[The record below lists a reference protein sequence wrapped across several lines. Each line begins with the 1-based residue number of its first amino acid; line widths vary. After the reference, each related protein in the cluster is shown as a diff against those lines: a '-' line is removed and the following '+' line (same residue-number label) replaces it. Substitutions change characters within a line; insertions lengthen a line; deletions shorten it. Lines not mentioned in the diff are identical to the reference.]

1 MSLLR
6 LPVFPL
12 CLGVLALAMLGPA
25 LFGLV
30 QRDWFSARS
39 FLYCAIFTGFAS
51 ATLAM
56 ALGARGGN
64 GAARTELRDLVVCW
78 LLVPLFAGAPLWLR
92 TSYLGVGGAWFEMV
106 SAFTTTGG
114 TVYAEPEKVPE
125 AIHLWRGMVAWFG
138 GLVTLVAA
146 FAILAPRNL
155 GGFEVAGHS
164 VGASQR
170 QSDQLP
176 HQSSAKSGAAIS
188 WQEASMAQLDERI
201 SRTLRAVLPVYLGLT
216 TVLAFLFS
224 AMGQS
229 GLAASVHAMAIIST
243 SGISPY
249 ANGLATSPSFAVELA
264 AAVFMILAAT
274 RLTYADARRS
284 DAIRRWYGDPE
295 LKLMALLISAATVA
309 LFLRHWLGALTID
322 LGDRVSEAPQ
332 AIWGVIFTSLSFLTT
347 TGFKSASWESARDWS
362 GLANPGLIL
371 LGLCAIGGGAATTA
385 GGIKLVR
392 GYALLRHGYREL
404 ERIAQPN
411 SVLAT
416 GTRLRGIMSEGAF
429 LAWAFV
435 MLYIMA
441 IFVAVI
447 ALTLTGLSFENS
459 LVASISSIS
468 NTGPAFALVTSG
480 EIDFSRLSESQRVIL
495 AFTMV
500 LGRIETLAVISLF
513 NTDTW
518 QQFSIR
524 TKNTGKARGKPSESR
539 TVSSG
544 DARSLRK

>member
-1 MSLLR
+1 MRLLR

-25 LFGLV
+25 LFGLI
-30 QRDWFSARS
+30 QRDWYSARS
-39 FLYCAIFTGFAS
+39 FLYTAIFTGFAS
-51 ATLAM
+51 ATLAV
-56 ALGARGGN
+56 ALGSRGRGERDR
-64 GAARTELRDLVVCW
+64 AALRDLVICW
-78 LLVPLFAGAPLWLR
+78 VLVPLFAAAPLWLR
-92 TSYLGVGGAWFEMV
+92 TPYIGAWGAWFEMV

-114 TVYAEPEKVPE
+114 TVYAEPERVPE

-155 GGFEVAGHS
+155 GGFEVTVHRAAAAKLPGGQVGGQTS
-164 VGASQR
+164 GSISLYGASR
-170 QSDQLP
+170 VR
-176 HQSSAKSGAAIS
+176 
-188 WQEASMAQLDERI
+188 LDERLA
-201 SRTLRAVLPVYLGLT
+201 RTLRTLLPVYGALT
-216 TVLAFLFS
+216 AVLAFLFS
-224 AMGQS
+224 ALGQD
-229 GLAASVHAMAIIST
+229 GLAAAVHAMAIVST

-249 ANGLATSPSFAVELA
+249 SGGLAAHSTFLVELV
-264 AAVFMILAAT
+264 AVLFMVLAAT
-274 RLTYADARRS
+274 RLTYAEARRFG
-284 DAIRRWYGDPE
+284 AVARWHRDPE
-295 LKLMALLISAATVA
+295 LKLMALLVAIATLA
-309 LFLRHWLGALTID
+309 LFLRHWYGALTID
-322 LGDRVSEAPQ
+322 LGDRVSEALP
-332 AIWGVIFTSLSFLTT
+332 ALWGAVFTSLSFLTT
-347 TGFKSASWESARDWS
+347 TGFESASWHSARDWS

-416 GTRLRGIMSEGAF
+416 GTRLRGVLREGAF

-447 ALTLTGLSFENS
+447 ALTLTGLAFEDS
-459 LVASISSIS
+459 LVAAISSIS
-468 NTGPAFALVTSG
+468 NTGPAFDLVTPG
-480 EIDFSRLSESQRVIL
+480 EIDFPRLSESQRLIL
-495 AFTMV
+495 AITMI

-513 NTDTW
+513 NTDSW
-518 QQFSIR
+518 HRFGIGA
-524 TKNTGKARGKPSESR
+524 KNTGKARAKAAESEW
-539 TVSSG
+539 
-544 DARSLRK
+544 

>member
-1 MSLLR
+1 MRLLR

-25 LFGLV
+25 LFGLI
-30 QRDWFSARS
+30 QHDWYSARS
-39 FLYCAIFTGFAS
+39 FLYTAIFTGFAS
-51 ATLAM
+51 ATLAV
-56 ALGARGGN
+56 ALGSRGRDGRDQSARG
-64 GAARTELRDLVVCW
+64 ELRDLVVCW
-78 LLVPLFAGAPLWLR
+78 VLVPLFAAAPLWLR
-92 TSYLGVGGAWFEMV
+92 TPYIGAWGAWFEMV

-155 GGFEVAGHS
+155 GGFEVTVHSAGVAGQPGGQTSGSISLH
-164 VGASQR
+164 GASTAR
-170 QSDQLP
+170 LN
-176 HQSSAKSGAAIS
+176 
-188 WQEASMAQLDERI
+188 ERLA
-201 SRTLRAVLPVYLGLT
+201 RTLRTLLPVYGALT
-216 TVLAFLFS
+216 AMLAFLFS
-224 AMGQS
+224 ALGQD
-229 GLAASVHAMAIIST
+229 GLAAVVHAMAIVST

-249 ANGLATSPSFAVELA
+249 SDGLAAHPSFPVELA
-264 AAVFMILAAT
+264 AVLFMVLAAT
-274 RLTYADARRS
+274 RLTYAEARRFGT
-284 DAIRRWYGDPE
+284 IERWHRDPE
-295 LKLMALLISAATVA
+295 LRLMALLVATATLA
-309 LFLRHWLGALTID
+309 LFLRHWFGALTID
-322 LGDRVSEAPQ
+322 LGDRASEAFP
-332 AIWGVIFTSLSFLTT
+332 ALWGAVFTSLSFLTT
-347 TGFKSASWESARDWS
+347 TGFESASWNSARDWS

-416 GTRLRGIMSEGAF
+416 GARLRGILREGAF

-447 ALTLTGLSFENS
+447 ALTLTGLAFEDS
-459 LVASISSIS
+459 LVAAISSIS
-468 NTGPAFALVTSG
+468 NTGPAFALVTPG
-480 EIDFSRLSESQRVIL
+480 EIDFTRLSESQRLIL
-495 AFTMV
+495 AATMI

-513 NTDTW
+513 NTGTW
-518 QQFSIR
+518 HQFSIR
-524 TKNTGKARGKPSESR
+524 TKNTGKARGKAAESEW
-539 TVSSG
+539 
-544 DARSLRK
+544 

>member
-1 MSLLR
+1 MRPVVRLLR

-25 LFGLV
+25 LFALV

-39 FLYCAIFTGFAS
+39 FLYSAIFTGFAS

-56 ALGARGGN
+56 ALGVRGPGNVARG
-64 GAARTELRDLVVCW
+64 ELRDLVVCW
-78 LLVPLFAGAPLWLR
+78 LLVPLFAGVPLWLR
-92 TSYLGVGGAWFEMV
+92 TPYIGAWGAWFEMV
-106 SAFTTTGG
+106 GAFTTTGG
-114 TVYAEPEKVPE
+114 TVYADPANVPE
-125 AIHLWRGMVAWFG
+125 AIHLWRGTMAWFG
-138 GLVTLVAA
+138 GLLTLVAA

-155 GGFEVAGHS
+155 GGFELVVHSTRVSRQPGGHS
-164 VGASQR
+164 PGRARAQRDGAI
-170 QSDQLP
+170 
-176 HQSSAKSGAAIS
+176 A
-188 WQEASMAQLDERI
+188 WQEASMARLDDRLA
-201 SRTLRAVLPVYLGLT
+201 RTLRAVLPVYGVLT
-216 TVLAFLFS
+216 AVLAFLFS

-229 GLAASVHAMAIIST
+229 GLAAVVHAMAIVST

-249 ANGLATSPSFAVELA
+249 ADGLAANPSFPVELA
-264 AAVFMILAAT
+264 AAVFMVLAAT
-274 RLTYADARRS
+274 RLTYVEVRRI
-284 DAIRRWYGDPE
+284 DAIRRWYRDPE
-295 LKLMALLISAATVA
+295 LRLMAFLVAAATVA
-309 LFLRHWLGALTID
+309 LFLRHWFGALTID

-332 AIWGVIFTSLSFLTT
+332 AVWGMVFTNLSFLTT
-347 TGFKSASWESARDWS
+347 TGFQSASWETARDWS

-371 LGLCAIGGGAATTA
+371 LGLAAIGGGAATTA

-416 GTRLRGIMSEGAF
+416 GMRLRGILSQGAF
-429 LAWAFV
+429 LAWAFI

-441 IFVAVI
+441 IFLAVV
-447 ALTLTGLSFENS
+447 ALTLTGLTFEKS
-459 LVASISSIS
+459 LVAAISSIS
-468 NTGPAFALVTSG
+468 NTGPAFSLVTSNDV
-480 EIDFSRLSESQRVIL
+480 DFSRLRESQRVIL

-518 QQFSIR
+518 QQFGIR
-524 TKNTGKARGKPSESR
+524 AKNTGNARGKASESDR
-539 TVSSG
+539 
-544 DARSLRK
+544 

>member
-1 MSLLR
+1 MGPVMRLLR

-12 CLGVLALAMLGPA
+12 CLGFLALAMLGPA
-25 LFGLV
+25 LFGLI

-56 ALGARGGN
+56 ALGTRRHGD
-64 GAARTELRDLVVCW
+64 AARSELRDLVVCW

-92 TSYLGVGGAWFEMV
+92 TPYLGVWGAWFEMV

-114 TVYAEPEKVPE
+114 TVYAEPDKVPE

-155 GGFEVAGHS
+155 GGFEVAVNS
-164 VGASQR
+164 VGTAR
-170 QSDQLP
+170 QPGGQPGGPLTGQLRARAG
-176 HQSSAKSGAAIS
+176 SAIS
-188 WQEASMAQLDERI
+188 WQEASMARLDERLAR
-201 SRTLRAVLPVYLGLT
+201 SVRAVLPVYGALT
-216 TVLAFLFS
+216 AILAFLFS
-224 AMGQS
+224 GMGQS
-229 GLAASVHAMAIIST
+229 GLAAVVHAMAIVST

-249 ANGLATSPSFAVELA
+249 ANGLAANPSFAVELTA
-264 AAVFMILAAT
+264 AFFMVLAAT
-274 RLTYADARRS
+274 RLTYAETRRF
-284 DAIRRWYGDPE
+284 DGIQRWYGDPE
-295 LKLMALLISAATVA
+295 LKLMAVLVACASVA
-309 LFLRHWLGALTID
+309 LFLRHWFGALTID
-322 LGDRVSEAPQ
+322 LGERVSEAPQ
-332 AIWGVIFTSLSFLTT
+332 AVWGVVFTSLSFLTT
-347 TGFKSASWESARDWS
+347 TGFQGASWESARDWS

-447 ALTLTGLSFENS
+447 ALTLTGLSFEKS
-459 LVASISSIS
+459 LVAAISSIS

-480 EIDFSRLSESQRVIL
+480 EIDFNRISESQRMIL

-518 QQFSIR
+518 PQFSIR
-524 TKNTGKARGKPSESR
+524 TKNTGKAHGKASESR
-539 TVSSG
+539 Q
-544 DARSLRK
+544 

>member
-1 MSLLR
+1 MRLLR

-25 LFGLV
+25 IFGLV

-56 ALGARGGN
+56 ALGSRGHSD
-64 GAARTELRDLVVCW
+64 AARTELRDLVACW

-92 TSYLGVGGAWFEMV
+92 TPYIGAWGAWFEMV

-114 TVYAEPEKVPE
+114 TVYAEPEKIAE

-155 GGFEVAGHS
+155 GGFEVATGS
-164 VGASQR
+164 AGVASQSIR
-170 QSDQLP
+170 YLP
-176 HQSSAKSGAAIS
+176 GQPRPRRGGAIA
-188 WQEASMAQLDERI
+188 WQEASMARLDDRLA
-201 SRTLRAVLPVYLGLT
+201 RTLRAVLPVYGALT
-216 TVLAFLFS
+216 AVLAFLFS

-229 GLAASVHAMAIIST
+229 GLAASVHAMAIVST

-249 ANGLATSPSFAVELA
+249 SNGLAANPSFPVELA
-264 AAVFMILAAT
+264 AAFFMVLAAT
-274 RLTYADARRS
+274 RLTYAEARRS
-284 DAIRRWYGDPE
+284 DAIRRWYVDPE
-295 LKLMALLISAATVA
+295 LKLMALLVGTASVA
-309 LFLRHWLGALTID
+309 LFMRHWLGALTID

-332 AIWGVIFTSLSFLTT
+332 AVWGVVFTSLSFLTT
-347 TGFKSASWESARDWS
+347 TGFQSASWESARDWS

-416 GTRLRGIMSEGAF
+416 GTRLHGILSQGAF

-447 ALTLTGLSFENS
+447 ALTLTGLSFERS
-459 LVASISSIS
+459 LVAAISSIS
-468 NTGPAFALVTSG
+468 NTGPAFAMVTPG
-480 EIDFSRLSESQRVIL
+480 DIDFSRLSESQRVIL

-518 QQFSIR
+518 QQFRIR
-524 TKNTGKARGKPSESR
+524 TKNTGKARGKPSKSEW
-539 TVSSG
+539 
-544 DARSLRK
+544 

>member
-1 MSLLR
+1 MKILR

-12 CLGVLALAMLGPA
+12 CLGILAFAMLGPA

-30 QRDWFSARS
+30 KRDWFSARS

-56 ALGARGGN
+56 VLGARGRN
-64 GAARTELRDLVVCW
+64 DVARSELRDLVVCW

-92 TSYLGVGGAWFEMV
+92 TPYIGAVGAWFEMV
-106 SAFTTTGG
+106 SAFSTTGG
-114 TVYAEPEKVPE
+114 TIYAEPEKVPE
-125 AIHLWRGMVAWFG
+125 AIHLWRGMVAWLG
-138 GLVTLVAA
+138 GLLTLVAA

-155 GGFEVAGHS
+155 GGFEVVA
-164 VGASQR
+164 
-170 QSDQLP
+170 QS
-176 HQSSAKSGAAIS
+176 AAIS
-188 WQEASMAQLDERI
+188 RQPSGQPVAAATGQTTTQRGRAIAWREASMARLDERLA
-201 SRTLRAVLPVYLGLT
+201 RTLRAVVPVYGSMT
-216 TVLAFLFS
+216 AVLAISFS
-224 AMGQS
+224 AMGQN
-229 GLAASVHAMAIIST
+229 GLAAAVHAMGIVST

-249 ANGLATSPSFAVELA
+249 ANGLAADPSFPAEFLA
-264 AAVFMILAAT
+264 ALFMILAAT
-274 RLTYADARRS
+274 RLTYSEARRFNTV
-284 DAIRRWYGDPE
+284 RHWQRDPE
-295 LKLMALLISAATVA
+295 LKLMALLVGTASMA

-322 LGDRVSEAPQ
+322 LGERVSEAPQ
-332 AIWGVIFTSLSFLTT
+332 AIWGVVFTSLSFLTT
-347 TGFKSASWESARDWS
+347 TGFQSASWEGARDWS

-416 GTRLRGIMSEGAF
+416 GTRLRGILREGAF

-441 IFVAVI
+441 IFVAVF
-447 ALTLTGLSFENS
+447 ALTFTGLTFENS
-459 LVASISSIS
+459 LVAAIASIS
-468 NTGPAFALVTSG
+468 NTGPALALVTSG
-480 EIDFSRLSESQRVIL
+480 EMDFSRLSESQRGIL
-495 AFTMV
+495 AITMV

-524 TKNTGKARGKPSESR
+524 TKNTGKSRGKPSESEP
-539 TVSSG
+539 
-544 DARSLRK
+544 

>member
-1 MSLLR
+1 MRLLR

-56 ALGARGGN
+56 ALGARGGKDV
-64 GAARTELRDLVVCW
+64 ARAELRDLVVCW

-92 TSYLGVGGAWFEMV
+92 TPYLGAGGAWFEMV

-114 TVYAEPEKVPE
+114 TVYAAPDKVPE

-155 GGFEVAGHS
+155 GGFEVVVHS
-164 VGASQR
+164 TGVSRPRGEYVLG
-170 QSDQLP
+170 QLTTRGEDVRP
-176 HQSSAKSGAAIS
+176 
-188 WQEASMAQLDERI
+188 WREASVARLDDRL
-201 SRTLRAVLPVYLGLT
+201 SRTLRAVLPVYLALT
-216 TVLAFLFS
+216 AVLAFLFS

-229 GLAASVHAMAIIST
+229 GLAASVHAMAVIST

-249 ANGLATSPSFAVELA
+249 ADGLAANPSFPVELA
-264 AAVFMILAAT
+264 AAFFMVLAAT
-274 RLTYADARRS
+274 RLTYAEARRS
-284 DAIRRWYGDPE
+284 DAIRRWYDDPE
-295 LKLMALLISAATVA
+295 LKLMALLITCATVA

-322 LGDRVSEAPQ
+322 LGDRVSEAPK
-332 AIWGVIFTSLSFLTT
+332 ALWGVVFTSLSFLTT

-392 GYALLRHGYREL
+392 GYALLRHGFREL

-416 GTRLRGIMSEGAF
+416 GTRLRGILSEGAF
-429 LAWAFV
+429 LAWAFI

-441 IFVAVI
+441 IFVTVFS
-447 ALTLTGLSFENS
+447 LTMTGLSFEKS

-468 NTGPAFALVTSG
+468 NTGPAFTMVTSG

-518 QQFSIR
+518 QQFNIR
-524 TKNTGKARGKPSESR
+524 TKNTGKTRGKPSES
-539 TVSSG
+539 
-544 DARSLRK
+544 DP

>member
-1 MSLLR
+1 MKLLR
-6 LPVFPL
+6 IPVFPL

-25 LFGLV
+25 LFGLIY
-30 QRDWFSARS
+30 RDWFSARS

-56 ALGARGGN
+56 ALGARGRN
-64 GAARTELRDLVVCW
+64 DVARTELRDLVVCW

-92 TSYLGVGGAWFEMV
+92 TPYLGAWGAWFEMV

-114 TVYAEPEKVPE
+114 TVYAEPERVPE

-138 GLVTLVAA
+138 GLLTLVAA

-155 GGFEVAGHS
+155 GGFEVVAHNSGVS
-164 VGASQR
+164 R
-170 QSDQLP
+170 QPRTQSGGVLP
-176 HQSSAKSGAAIS
+176 GKSMAQGGRTAV
-188 WQEASMAQLDERI
+188 WREASMARLDERLA
-201 SRTLRAVLPVYLGLT
+201 RTLRAVLPVYAALT
-216 TVLAFLFS
+216 AVLALLFS

-229 GLAASVHAMAIIST
+229 GLAAAVHAMAIVST
-243 SGISPY
+243 SGVSPY
-249 ANGLATSPSFAVELA
+249 ANGLAANPSFPVELA
-264 AAVFMILAAT
+264 AALFMVLAAT
-274 RLTYADARRS
+274 RLTYVEARRS
-284 DAIRRWYGDPE
+284 DTARHWYRDSE
-295 LKLMALLISAATVA
+295 LKLMALLVISASLA
-309 LFLRHWLGALTID
+309 LFLRHWFGALTID

-332 AIWGVIFTSLSFLTT
+332 AIWGVMFTSLSFLTT
-347 TGFKSASWESARDWS
+347 TGFQSASWEGALDWS

-416 GTRLRGIMSEGAF
+416 GTRLRGNLSEGAF

-441 IFVAVI
+441 IFVAVF
-447 ALTLTGLSFENS
+447 ALTFTGLTFENS
-459 LVASISSIS
+459 LVAAIASIS
-468 NTGPAFALVTSG
+468 NTGPAFAMVTPG

-495 AFTMV
+495 AITMV

-524 TKNTGKARGKPSESR
+524 TKNTGKLRGKPS
-539 TVSSG
+539 VST
-544 DARSLRK
+544 L